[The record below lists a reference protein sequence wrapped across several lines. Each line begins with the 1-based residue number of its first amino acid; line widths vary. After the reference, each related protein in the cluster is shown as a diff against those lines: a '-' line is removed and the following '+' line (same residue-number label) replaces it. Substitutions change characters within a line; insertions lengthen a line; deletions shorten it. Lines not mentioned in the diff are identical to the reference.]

1 MPRRSGGRELGVGSF
16 VALALLVLALAVMSV
31 GTDSELFVDTVEY
44 RVVFPDTGG
53 LRVGSPV
60 KLSGVQVG
68 SVRAILLPTDPGS
81 TGIEVRLRIQSTYA
95 PRVRADSTATIRY
108 LQLVSGEKYIEVKP
122 GTEPAGPLAPG
133 GLLAIEEG
141 TALLEQGE
149 DIAQDLGEVTAALSD
164 ILRPLRDGEG
174 LLGELIQDPDFG
186 REGLDKLRGTLDNL
200 EALTADLRR
209 GRGFVGRAL
218 TDPELADRID
228 DLAAT
233 LEGLRTFVA
242 ALERRDG
249 ALGAMIEED
258 GAAERAIEDLAA
270 SAASLR
276 RIAERLERPEGL
288 VGRLLNDREWS
299 EGLAADLRSTV
310 RHASEITRKID
321 EGQGTLGALVNERV
335 VHDGLEDV
343 VAGVND
349 SKFAR
354 WLMRHY
360 QKKGIEIDDGSA
372 AGQEPS
378 VAPD

>member
-1 MPRRSGGRELGVGSF
+1 MPRRSGRELAVGSF
-16 VALALLVLALAVMSV
+16 AALALLVLSLAVMSV

-53 LRVGSPV
+53 LRAGSPV

-81 TGIEVRLRIQSTYA
+81 SGIDVRLRIEASYA
-95 PRVRADSTATIRY
+95 PRIRGDSAAT
-108 LQLVSGEKYIEVKP
+108 
-122 GTEPAGPLAPG
+122 TEAAGPLAPG
-133 GLLAIEEG
+133 GLLAIKEG
-141 TALLEQGE
+141 TALLEQGA

-174 LLGELIQDPDFG
+174 LLGELIQDPEFG

-218 TDPELADRID
+218 TDPDLARKID

-233 LEGLRTFVA
+233 IEGLRNFVG
-242 ALERRDG
+242 ALERREG
-249 ALGAMIEED
+249 ALGAMIED
-258 GAAERAIEDLAA
+258 GGAAEKAVEDLAA

-276 RIAERLERPEGL
+276 RTAERLERPEGL
-288 VGRLLNDREWS
+288 IGRLLNDREWS
-299 EGLAADLRSTV
+299 EDLASDVRKTV
-310 RHASEITRKID
+310 WHASEITRKID
-321 EGQGTLGALVNERV
+321 EGEGTIGALVNERV
-335 VHDGLEDV
+335 VHDGLEEV

-360 QKKGIEIDDGSA
+360 QTQGSEMESGAVPEAGDEIE
-372 AGQEPS
+372 
-378 VAPD
+378 